1 MTRNGW
7 KRRLPGR
14 RLAPVLVLAVSGW
27 LLLGGHAPRHAEA
40 DSCGG
45 TDGELCYVKYDCK
58 RILIFWK
65 RCTTEYGY
73 YPAYL

>member
-1 MTRNGW
+1 MTRHVW
-7 KRRLPGR
+7 RWRRPGR
-14 RLAPVLVLAVSGW
+14 RPAPIAALAIAGW
-27 LLLGGHAPRHAEA
+27 LLLGIHAPRHAEA

-45 TDGELCYVKYDCK
+45 TDGELCYIKQDCK
-58 RILIFWK
+58 RILIWE